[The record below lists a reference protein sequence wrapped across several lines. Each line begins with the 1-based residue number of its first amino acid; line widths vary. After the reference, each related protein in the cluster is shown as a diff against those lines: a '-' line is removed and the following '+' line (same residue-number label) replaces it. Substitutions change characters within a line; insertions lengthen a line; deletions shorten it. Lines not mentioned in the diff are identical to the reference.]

1 MGQYIYIYI
10 YIKNRYLFIKIYRV
24 AAIVTRDGQLFNEK
38 YNVYILLAFR
48 NNFEEIR
55 NTESWILLKQLDYT
69 FSISL
74 KR

>member
-1 MGQYIYIYI
+1 MVQYIYI